1 VTAPAPAPAAATP
14 KSAPGLRLAID
25 YGPLLVFFAITFVAP
40 AEPMRALV
48 SSFTDTLAAK
58 TQLEALLIARVICA
72 TVGFIV
78 ATVIAMLVSKARLG
92 TISPMLWISG
102 ALVVVFGGLTI
113 YFADPRF
120 IKMKPT
126 FVYAIFA
133 TVLFFGLATGRPL
146 LQQLL
151 GAAYPGLT
159 EAGWA
164 KLTRNWAI
172 FFIVMAIANE
182 IVWRM
187 TEASMSEA
195 AAFRAWTL
203 YKFPGCVIVTL
214 VFAAANIPMLMRH
227 GLNLEG
233 DAVTDIPPEG

>member
-1 VTAPAPAPAAATP
+1 MTTT
-14 KSAPGLRLAID
+14 KSSPGLRLAID
-25 YGPLLVFFAITFVAP
+25 YGPLLVFFAITFLAP

-48 SSFTDTLAAK
+48 ASFTRSLDAMTRV
-58 TQLEALLIARVICA
+58 EALLIARVICA
-72 TVGFIV
+72 TGGFIV
-78 ATVIAMLVSKARLG
+78 ATVIAMAISKAKLG
-92 TISPMLWISG
+92 NISAMLWISG

-133 TVLFFGLATGRPL
+133 AVLCFGLITKRPI

-159 EAGWA
+159 EAGWM
-164 KLTRNWAI
+164 KLTRNWAL
-172 FFIVMAIANE
+172 FFLVMGIANE
-182 IVWRM
+182 IVWRW
-187 TEASMSEA
+187 TAATMSED

-203 YKFPGCVIVTL
+203 YKFPGCMIVTL
-214 VFAAANIPMLMRH
+214 LFAFANVPMLLKH
-227 GLNLEG
+227 GLNVEG

>member
-1 VTAPAPAPAAATP
+1 MSGTKP
-14 KSAPGLRLAID
+14 SPGLRLAID
-25 YGPLLVFFAITFVAP
+25 YGPLLVFFAVTFFAP
-40 AEPMRALV
+40 ADPMRVLV
-48 SSFTDTLAAK
+48 SSFTHALADK
-58 TQLEALLIARVICA
+58 TRVEALLIARVIVATAAFVLA
-72 TVGFIV
+72 TVV
-78 ATVIAMLVSKARLG
+78 AMAASRIRLG

-102 ALVVVFGGLTI
+102 ALIVVFGGLTI

-133 TVLFFGLATGRPL
+133 AVLCFGLWTRRPV

-151 GAAYPGLT
+151 GTAYPGLT
-159 EAGWA
+159 AEGWL

-172 FFIVMAIANE
+172 FFAGMAIANE
-182 IVWRM
+182 IVWRW
-187 TEASMSEA
+187 TAATMSEE

-214 VFAAANIPMLMRH
+214 LFAFANIPMLMKH
-227 GLNLEG
+227 GLNVEG
-233 DAVTDIPPEG
+233 DAVADIPPEG

>member
-1 VTAPAPAPAAATP
+1 VSTTKPSPT
-14 KSAPGLRLAID
+14 LRLAID
-25 YGPLLVFFAITFVAP
+25 YGPLLVFFAITFLAP

-48 SSFTDTLAAK
+48 SSFTNTLADK
-58 TQLEALLIARVICA
+58 TRLEALLIARVICA
-72 TVGFIV
+72 TAGF
-78 ATVIAMLVSKARLG
+78 VIATIAAMAVSKARLG
-92 TISPMLWISG
+92 SVSPMLWISG

-133 TVLFFGLATGRPL
+133 SVLCFGLVTGRPL

-151 GAAYPGLT
+151 GSAYPGLT
-159 EAGWA
+159 DSGWM

-172 FFIVMAIANE
+172 FFLIMAVANE
-182 IVWRM
+182 TVWRW
-187 TEASMSEA
+187 TAATMSEE

-214 VFAAANIPMLMRH
+214 IFAVVNVPMLMRH
-227 GLNLEG
+227 GLNVEG
-233 DAVTDIPPEG
+233 DAVSSVPPE

>member
-1 VTAPAPAPAAATP
+1 MTDTKP
-14 KSAPGLRLAID
+14 SPGLRLAID
-25 YGPLLVFFAITFVAP
+25 YGPLMVFFAITFVAP

-48 SSFTDTLAAK
+48 SSFTRSLDALTRV
-58 TQLEALLIARVICA
+58 EALLIARVI
-72 TVGFIV
+72 V
-78 ATVIAMLVSKARLG
+78 ATAAFVAATLVAMAVSRIKLG

-102 ALVVVFGGLTI
+102 VLIVVFGGLTI

-133 TVLFFGLATGRPL
+133 GVLCFGLWARRPV

-151 GAAYPGLT
+151 GAAYPGLSD
-159 EAGWA
+159 AGWL

-172 FFIVMAIANE
+172 FFAAMAVANE
-182 IVWRM
+182 AVWRW
-187 TEASMSEA
+187 TAATMSED

-203 YKFPGCVIVTL
+203 YKFPGCMIATL
-214 VFAAANIPMLMRH
+214 VFAFANIPMLLQH
-227 GLNLEG
+227 GLTVEQ
-233 DAVTDIPPEG
+233 DAVAELPPE

>member
-1 VTAPAPAPAAATP
+1 M
-14 KSAPGLRLAID
+14 AID
-25 YGPLLVFFAITFVAP
+25 YGPLLVFFAITFLAP

-48 SSFTDTLAAK
+48 SSFTRTLADL
-58 TQLEALLIARVICA
+58 TRVEALLIARVICA
-72 TVGFIV
+72 TAGFVI
-78 ATVIAMLVSKARLG
+78 ATVIAMALSKAKLG
-92 TISPMLWISG
+92 SISPMLWISG

-133 TVLFFGLATGRPL
+133 SVLFFGLITRRPL

-159 EAGWA
+159 EPGWL

-172 FFIVMAIANE
+172 FFVVMATANE
-182 IVWRM
+182 AVWRW
-187 TEASMSEA
+187 TAATMSEE

-203 YKFPGCVIVTL
+203 YKFPGCVVITL
-214 VFAAANIPMLMRH
+214 VFAFANVPMLLKH
-227 GLNLEG
+227 GLKVEG

>member
-1 VTAPAPAPAAATP
+1 MTAVPSA
-14 KSAPGLRLAID
+14 KSSPGLRLAID
-25 YGPLLVFFAITFVAP
+25 YGPLLVFFAITFIAP

-58 TQLEALLIARVICA
+58 TQLEALLIARVIGA
-72 TVGFIV
+72 TLGFIV
-78 ATVIAMLVSKARLG
+78 ATVVAMALSKAKLG
-92 TISPMLWISG
+92 GISPMLWISG

-133 TVLFFGLATGRPL
+133 SVLTFGLITRRPL

-151 GAAYPGLT
+151 GSAYPGLT
-159 EAGWA
+159 EAGWT
-164 KLTRNWAI
+164 KLTRNWAV
-172 FFIVMAIANE
+172 FFLVMAIANE
-182 IVWRM
+182 VVWRW
-187 TEASMSEA
+187 TAANMSEA

-203 YKFPGCVIVTL
+203 YKFPGCVIITL
-214 VFAAANIPMLMRH
+214 LFAFANVPMLMRH
-227 GLNLEG
+227 GLNVEG
-233 DAVTDIPPEG
+233 DAVADIPPEG

>member
-1 VTAPAPAPAAATP
+1 M
-14 KSAPGLRLAID
+14 AID

-48 SSFTDTLAAK
+48 AAFTRTLNDL
-58 TQLEALLIARVICA
+58 TRVEALLIARVICA
-72 TVGFIV
+72 TAGFVI
-78 ATVIAMLVSKARLG
+78 ATVIAMAVSKAKLG

-133 TVLFFGLATGRPL
+133 SVLVFGLITRRPL

-159 EAGWA
+159 EAGWI

-172 FFIVMAIANE
+172 FFVVMAIANE
-182 IVWRM
+182 LVWRW
-187 TEASMSEA
+187 TAATMSDT

-203 YKFPGCVIVTL
+203 YKFPGCVVITL
-214 VFAAANIPMLMRH
+214 LFAFANIPMLMKH

-233 DAVTDIPPEG
+233 DAVPTIPPEA

>member
-1 VTAPAPAPAAATP
+1 MTTT
-14 KSAPGLRLAID
+14 KSSPGLRLAID

-48 SSFTDTLAAK
+48 SAFTTTLADL
-58 TQLEALLIARVICA
+58 TRLEALLIARVICA
-72 TVGFIV
+72 TAGF
-78 ATVIAMLVSKARLG
+78 VIATIIAMAVSKARLG
-92 TISPMLWISG
+92 SISPMLWISG
-102 ALVVVFGGLTI
+102 VLVVVFGGLTI

-133 TVLFFGLATGRPL
+133 GVLAFGLATGRPL

-159 EAGWA
+159 EAGWK

-172 FFIVMAIANE
+172 FFAIMAVANE
-182 IVWRM
+182 IVWRT

-203 YKFPGCVIVTL
+203 YKFPGCVIITL

>member
-1 VTAPAPAPAAATP
+1 MTTTRTSPT
-14 KSAPGLRLAID
+14 LRLAID
-25 YGPLLVFFAITFVAP
+25 YGPLLVFFAITFLVP

-48 SSFTDTLAAK
+48 SSFTNTLADK
-58 TQLEALLIARVICA
+58 TRLEALLIARVICA
-72 TVGFIV
+72 TAGFVI
-78 ATVIAMLVSKARLG
+78 ATVIAMLVSRAKLG
-92 TISPMLWISG
+92 SISPMLWISG

-133 TVLFFGLATGRPL
+133 SVLCFGLITGRPL

-151 GAAYPGLT
+151 GSAYPGLT
-159 EAGWA
+159 DKGWM

-172 FFIVMAIANE
+172 FFLIMAIANE
-182 IVWRM
+182 TVWRW
-187 TEASMSEA
+187 TAATMSEE

-203 YKFPGCVIVTL
+203 YKFPGCVIITL
-214 VFAAANIPMLMRH
+214 LFAVANIPMLLKH

-233 DAVTDIPPEG
+233 DPVVKTPPQG

>member
-1 VTAPAPAPAAATP
+1 MTDS
-14 KSAPGLRLAID
+14 KSSPGLRMAID
-25 YGPLLVFFAITFVAP
+25 YGPLIVFFLVTFLAP

-48 SSFTDTLAAK
+48 SSLTRTLEDK
-58 TQLEALLIARVICA
+58 TRLEALLIARVIVATAAFIAA
-72 TVGFIV
+72 TVV
-78 ATVIAMLVSKARLG
+78 AMAVSKAKLG

-133 TVLFFGLATGRPL
+133 GVLGFGIATGRPL
-146 LQQLL
+146 LQGLL

-159 EAGWA
+159 AAGWR
-164 KLTRNWAI
+164 KLTRNWAL
-172 FFIVMAIANE
+172 FFLVMAIANE
-182 IVWRM
+182 IVWRWTAATM
-187 TEASMSEA
+187 PEG

-214 VFAAANIPMLMRH
+214 LFAFANVPMLMKH
-227 GLNLEG
+227 GLDVEG
-233 DAVTDIPPEG
+233 KAVTDIPPEG

>member
-1 VTAPAPAPAAATP
+1 MTTAPKHE
-14 KSAPGLRLAID
+14 KSSAGVRMTLD
-25 YGPLLVFFAITFVAP
+25 HGPLLVFFAITFVAP

-48 SSFTDTLAAK
+48 SSFTNTLTAK

-72 TVGFIV
+72 TAGFVI
-78 ATVIAMLVSKARLG
+78 ATIIAMLVSKARLG

-126 FVYAIFA
+126 FVYGIFA
-133 TVLFFGLATGRPL
+133 TVLFFGFATGRPL

-172 FFIVMAIANE
+172 FFVVMAIANE
-182 IVWRM
+182 IVWRT
-187 TEASMSEA
+187 TEASMNEA

-214 VFAAANIPMLMRH
+214 IFAAANIPMLMRH